1 MFELP
6 VNLQIAGRLCV
17 VIGGGA
23 VGLRKVRVLHAAG
36 ARVRLIT
43 AAPPAG
49 QLAADIE
56 VRVKGFEPADLEGA
70 QLVFAATDHRAVN
83 AQVAYCARAAHLP
96 VNVAD
101 APHEGD
107 FSLPAVTRRGDL
119 TLAVST
125 AGRSPALAAL
135 VRDRI
140 EELFG
145 EEWATIAQIAAA
157 LRGKRLTPR
166 QLPEYNRDI
175 LHDLITAGLPH
186 LIATGDGAA
195 VDRLLEQI
203 CGVTLAEL
211 AIELPRHL
219 S

>member
-1 MFELP
+1 MSELP
-6 VNLQIAGRLCV
+6 VNLHIAGRLCV
-17 VIGGGA
+17 VVGGGA

-36 ARVRLIT
+36 ARVRLVT

-56 VRVKGFEPADLEGA
+56 VRIKTFAPADLEGA
-70 QLVFAATDHRAVN
+70 QLVFAATDRRAVN
-83 AQVAYCARAAHLP
+83 EQVARSARAAHLL

-101 APHEGD
+101 APYEGD

-135 VRDRI
+135 VRDRV

-145 EEWATIAQIAAA
+145 VEWATILQIATA
-157 LRGKRLTPR
+157 LRGKRLTLR
-166 QLPEYNRDI
+166 QLSKYNQDI
-175 LHDLITAGLPH
+175 LHDLVAADLPH

-195 VDRLLEQI
+195 VDRLLEQR
-203 CGVTLAEL
+203 CGVTLTEL
-211 AIELPRHL
+211 AIELPRH
-219 S
+219 SS